1 MSEAS
6 PRGTYLLIAEA
17 LRKRI
22 EAGEFADGLPSEAE
36 LVADHGVAR
45 NTIRR
50 ALKTLEAE
58 SVIESAPGIGWR
70 IAKGGDRRSPVERML
85 AVIEED
91 ALEIGDPYP
100 SEAKLC
106 ARFEASRTAV
116 RRGLAQMEGNGLLAT
131 VHGKGRTVRALST
144 ATAQPLPWPPWD

>member
-6 PRGTYLLIAEA
+6 PRGTYLVITEA
-17 LRKRI
+17 LRKGI
-22 EAGEFADGLPSEAE
+22 EEGEIDDALPSEAD
-36 LVADHGVAR
+36 LVRTHGVGR

-58 SVIESAPGIGWR
+58 GVLESAPGVGWR
-70 IAKGGDRRSPVERML
+70 VSRGGDRRPLVDRMI

-91 ALEIGDPYP
+91 SLVVGDKYP

-106 ARFEASRTAV
+106 ERFGMSRTAV
-116 RRGLAQMEGNGLLAT
+116 RRGLAQMEGTGLLAT
-131 VHGKGRTVRALST
+131 VHGKGRTVRALPSSSGR
-144 ATAQPLPWPPWD
+144 P